1 MLGKTVQERFAG
13 FIKDWNEILL
23 GRIKL
28 PVVTL
33 DWLLV
38 HLKPN
43 RWMAIEND
51 RKSML
56 DEAGD

>member
-1 MLGKTVQERFAG
+1 M
-13 FIKDWNEILL
+13 
-23 GRIKL
+23 
-28 PVVTL
+28 TL

-51 RKSML
+51 RESIL
-56 DEAGD
+56 DEGGDLCCVEGFP